1 MNVMSLFKVRIINV
15 YVRLV
20 GYDIL
25 IMLFDFVCNK
35 YYCNIIY
42 IEIELIKIKFRS
54 IDIFIY
60 IFVIVFIKI

>member
-1 MNVMSLFKVRIINV
+1 MNVMSLFMVRIINV

-25 IMLFDFVCNK
+25 LFDFVCNK

>member
-35 YYCNIIY
+35 YDCNIIY
-42 IEIELIKIKFRS
+42 IEIVLIKIKFRS